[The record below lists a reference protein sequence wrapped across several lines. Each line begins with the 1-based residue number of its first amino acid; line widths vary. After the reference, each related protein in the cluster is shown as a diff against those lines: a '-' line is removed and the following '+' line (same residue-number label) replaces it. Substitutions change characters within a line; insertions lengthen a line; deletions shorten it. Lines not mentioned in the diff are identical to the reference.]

1 MRGLTSVVERGLV
14 DFSVMVTHRL
24 KRDGIEAADDLIG
37 RQRDRVLKGAL
48 TLLRSLS
55 AAS

>member
-1 MRGLTSVVERGLV
+1 MRGLTSVIERGLV
-14 DFSVMVTHRL
+14 DFSGMVAHRL
-24 KRDGIEAADDLIG
+24 KRDGIDAACDLIG